1 MSIDDQILIGSTY
14 DYRIVFKAYC
24 TELDTALDF
33 EEKPHSISLSTI
45 EWNGLAHLCSKWSI
59 EHFEPVVGF
68 KPTMSLSFCLRKTHI
83 TDQRSKLVYALFPLI
98 QNLGCE
104 VAYVEDFY
112 EVILRYKKEGQL
124 EIKTQTHFWQHN
136 DLEKIPLP
144 YVELPDLF
152 F

>member
-1 MSIDDQILIGSTY
+1 MSIDDQILIGSAY
-14 DYRIVFKAYC
+14 DYQVVFKTYC
-24 TELDTALDF
+24 AELDSVLNF
-33 EEKPHSISLSTI
+33 EEKPHRISLLTQ
-45 EWNGLAHLCSKWSI
+45 EWDGSAHPCSQWSI

-68 KPTMSLSFCLRKTHI
+68 KPTMSVSFCLRKTHV
-83 TDQRSKLVYALFPLI
+83 TAQRSKLVYALFPFI

-112 EVILRYKKEGQL
+112 EVILRYKEGQL

-144 YVELPDLF
+144 YIELPDLF